1 MTPEELG
8 KGPVDETMRQ
18 RVHAIAQET
27 YRRRLEQTHPGHP
40 IDAPTVMMAI
50 EIALSGWTPPEPV
63 VDPDV
68 LAFREWFAQR
78 AGSATKSGILAGH
91 WDSISDADA
100 YLAGARMARERERER
115 AKVLVEFVGGV
126 TTLGSNDSISAIVGV
141 ARFTLAKYRGEA

>member
-1 MTPEELG
+1 MTNEELDEARG
-8 KGPVDETMRQ
+8 NEAYELWCRDQPDGTKGYAPVQ
-18 RVHAIAQET
+18 VAIRAA
-27 YRRRLEQTHPGHP
+27 RLARE
-40 IDAPTVMMAI
+40 
-50 EIALSGWTPPEPV
+50 GWTPPEPV
-63 VDPDV
+63 VDPDI

-78 AGSATKSGILAGH
+78 AGSATKSDILAGH